1 MYDFAWRSPAYGG
14 RLKSCHSL
22 EVPFV
27 FDTLHV
33 IGEQHRK
40 GGDQALADRVSRTW
54 ATFAR
59 TGTADWPAYEASR
72 RATMVFDAE
81 CRTVD
86 DPDRDVRPLWSKVA
100 TG

>member
-1 MYDFAWRSPAYGG
+1 MYDFAWQSPAYGG

-40 GGDQALADRVSRTW
+40 RGDQALADRVSKTW

-59 TGTADWPAYEASR
+59 AGTADWPAYETGR
-72 RATMVFDAE
+72 RATMVFDAQ
-81 CRTVD
+81 CRVVD
-86 DPDRDVRPLWSKVA
+86 DPDGEVRPLWSKA
-100 TG
+100 TSG